1 MPRSIALLMG
11 LALIAALGCATPKG
25 GSVAEQRSYTLAMR
39 SEVLRDLEA
48 ARPGIGLRLRNAS
61 GYAVFSNINVQ
72 VFFVGGGQGYGVAHH
87 NDTGEDIY
95 MKMAQLGVGIGAG
108 AKDFRVIFL
117 FHDSIAFQR
126 FVDEGWELGADADA
140 ALIAG
145 GDRGVQASA
154 VGRVGS
160 GGASAGGSAT
170 SGVGSE
176 RSSGSEA
183 VGSRIE
189 VYQLTESGLAL
200 KAMIGGTRYYRDAV
214 LN

>member
-11 LALIAALGCATPKG
+11 LALIAPLGCATPKG

-117 FHDSIAFQR
+117 FHDSMAFRR
-126 FVDEGWELGADADA
+126 FVEQGWEFGADADA
-140 ALIAG
+140 ALIADG
-145 GDRGVQASA
+145 ERGVQASA
-154 VGRVGS
+154 VGRLGS

-170 SGVGSE
+170 SGMGSG
-176 RSSGSEA
+176 RSSGTDA
-183 VGSRIE
+183 VGSGVE

-200 KAMIGGTRYYRDAV
+200 KAMISGTRYYQDPL